1 MPLILTLSPISF
13 ASTDG
18 WVCISLSVT
27 ENNNSNL
34 SHKAVERIKRDNAC
48 KDLKSMPGK
57 Y

>member
-18 WVCISLSVT
+18 WVSLSVT

-34 SHKAVERIKRDNAC
+34 SHKAVKRIKRDNAC
-48 KDLKSMPGK
+48 KELKSMPGK